1 MEFPTATSTL
11 VGTTDSGKEVSI
23 TTQTQQYDVMFINT
37 LFMENH
43 KLRAKNEE
51 LERQLAATETS
62 MKTVEETPKV
72 SITTQTEEDDTK
84 DIVSDAS
91 VVDDEVWPSDDDD
104 ASDVEDDVPETEA
117 ASNTTELDGP
127 FYGTLEKRLEDG
139 KFRNFLS
146 WDDEE
151 VSGVRDTCEVSAD
164 AFEGFSGTGT
174 EPHVSSGIVF
184 KVRYYLDDE
193 NNVRNITFEDGNLF
207 NAYDTSY
214 NNKFGRLDVTERGKR
229 NEFYVWVGGQKVST
243 TPNNFFNKPNIRV
256 SKHFDTRVDGTEVEV
271 KLVQNHT
278 GGTTQ
283 FASMVFRADGMPW

>member
-23 TTQTQQYDVMFINT
+23 TAHTQQFDVMFINT

-62 MKTVEETPKV
+62 KKTVEKTLKV
-72 SITTQTEEDDTK
+72 STTTQTEEDDTE
-84 DIVSDAS
+84 DIV
-91 VVDDEVWPSDDDD
+91 
-104 ASDVEDDVPETEA
+104 SDVEDDVPETEA

-146 WDDEE
+146 LFWDDEE

-193 NNVRNITFEDGNLF
+193 NNVHNITFEDGNLF

-214 NNKFGRLDVTERGKR
+214 NNKFGRLDVTKRGKR